1 MKRERAL
8 KSFDKLLEIMDR
20 LREGCPW
27 DREQSMESLRPL
39 TIEETY
45 ELSEAILHKDSA
57 NISKELGDLLLHIVF
72 YAKIGDEQGS
82 FDISDVIDSLCD
94 KLVYR
99 HPHVFGSTQVNGSRD
114 VIENWEQLK
123 GKEKSGNK
131 SLLSGVPESLPS
143 LIKAYR
149 IQDKAR
155 AVGFDWDVREQVWDK
170 VKEEIGE
177 FEREVIAAESQPLAS
192 KSVEFSEGG
201 EGGAVEQEFG
211 DLLFSLVNAAR
222 LYNINPDTAL
232 EMTNKKFIKRFNFLE
247 EKVIKSG
254 RSLKEL
260 SLEQMEEIWIEAKN
274 FDKDGRE

>member
-254 RSLKEL
+254 KLLKEL

>member
-45 ELSEAILHKDSA
+45 ELSEAILHKDGV
-57 NISKELGDLLLHIVF
+57 NISKELGDLMLHIVF

-155 AVGFDWDVREQVWDK
+155 AVGFDWDVRDQVWDK

-247 EKVIKSG
+247 KKVIKSG
-254 RSLKEL
+254 KSLKEL